1 MKFRKRKAAGV
12 NQLEFAENR
21 VKQINKDTASL
32 NGIAKSS
39 IERMDQ
45 LNEEK
50 KVLINYI
57 ESCKIASKYMPEK
70 VNLEEEIAKD

>member
-1 MKFRKRKAAGV
+1 MKFRKRKTAEV

-32 NGIAKSS
+32 SNIAKSS

-57 ESCKIASKYMPEK
+57 ESCKIASKYIPK
-70 VNLEEEIAKD
+70 KANLEEEIAKD